1 MSFAIAIDGP
11 AGAGKSTAARKAAEN
26 LNFIYVDTGAMY
38 RTIGLY
44 MLENQVSAD
53 NEDALKNALDQIQI
67 ELKYKDGVQCMFLN
81 GEDVSGRIRTPEV
94 SAQASVVAAIPE
106 VREKLLD
113 LQRSMAASQDVIMD
127 GRDIGTHI
135 LPDAELKIYLTASVE
150 ERARR
155 RYLEL
160 VEKGEECNIE
170 DIRKDIA
177 DRDYRDMHR
186 ETAPLRQAEDA
197 VLLDTSDMTLDEV
210 VTEITRLAK
219 ERM

>member
-44 MLENQVSAD
+44 MLENNVPAD

-94 SAQASVVAAIPE
+94 SAQASVVAAVPE

-135 LPDAELKIYLTASVE
+135 LPDAELKIFLTASVE

-197 VLLDTSDMTLDEV
+197 VLLDTSDMTLEEV
-210 VTEITRLAK
+210 VAEITRLAK